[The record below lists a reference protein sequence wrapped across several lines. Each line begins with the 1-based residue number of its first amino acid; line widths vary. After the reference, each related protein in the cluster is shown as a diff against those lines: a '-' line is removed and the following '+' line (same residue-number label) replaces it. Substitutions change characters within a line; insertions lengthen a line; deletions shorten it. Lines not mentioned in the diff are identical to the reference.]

1 MCNANEFLALMLSGY
16 SRDYMSNSKN
26 IRVCQVLHGIV
37 GGGVAPLVSIVVP
50 VYNAAQTLEK
60 CVGSLTSQTF
70 GNIEIL
76 LVNNGSTD
84 DSLEVC
90 KKIANKD
97 SRIKVIDHYEKGVST
112 ARNRGIDE
120 SSGDYIMF
128 VDADDWIDANV
139 CEVFANLNSKY
150 NYDLFCFSAQYH
162 KKKSTIKSFLFA
174 GNVEQFSLVQ
184 KKELQIK
191 IFAPQAPG
199 VCYKTETRFLGSVWG
214 KFFRRNVLLNENIQF
229 AKGVIISEDV
239 LFNTLALDF
248 FTNIGYSSDCFYH
261 YELRD
266 DSAQNRYRPNSEK
279 YFLYVIRLI
288 QNWLVQTNK
297 SQDYVDA
304 ASCLFVHYVFGVLKE
319 DVFHKDN
326 PFRKQY
332 VCRLNELLNCKEVN
346 RVLKCVNKCYLSVPE
361 NILVFLLCKKK
372 FLFIKVI
379 MMIYNFMK
387 V

>member
-1 MCNANEFLALMLSGY
+1 MNEFLVLMLSGNFKIMP
-16 SRDYMSNSKN
+16 S
-26 IRVCQVLHGIV
+26 
-37 GGGVAPLVSIVVP
+37 PLISIVVP

-70 GNIEIL
+70 GDVEIL

-84 DSLEVC
+84 NSLDVC
-90 KKIANKD
+90 NRIAAKD
-97 SRIKVIDHYEKGVST
+97 ARVKVIDHFEKGVST
-112 ARNRGIDE
+112 ARNRGIEE
-120 SSGDYIMF
+120 SSGDYVMF

-162 KKKSTIKSFLFA
+162 KKKRAIKSFLFA
-174 GNVEQFSLVQ
+174 ENVEQFSLEQ

-191 IFAPQAPG
+191 IFAPQAPR
-199 VCYKTETRFLGSVWG
+199 VYYKTETRFVGSAWG
-214 KFFRRNVLLNENIQF
+214 KFFKRDVLLNENIHF

-248 FTNIGYSSDCFYH
+248 FTNIGYSSECFYH
-261 YELRD
+261 YEQRD

-279 YFLYVIRLI
+279 YFFYVMRQI
-288 QNWLVQTNK
+288 QNWLIRTNK

-304 ASCLFVHYVFGVLKE
+304 ANCLFVHYVFGVLKE
-319 DVFHKDN
+319 DIFHKDN
-326 PFRKQY
+326 PFCKRY
-332 VCRLNELLNCKEVN
+332 VCRLNEMLNCKEIN
-346 RVLKCVNKCYLSVPE
+346 YVLKCVNKSYLSISE
-361 NILVFLLCKKK
+361 NILVFLLYKKK